1 VKTAAAEAAH
11 VVEETYTTVA
21 QGSAEYNRKAVEA
34 ALSDAGTFFDYALAL
49 LTAKS
54 PTEIIKLSS
63 AHLTQQ
69 FEAVTEQ
76 TKELSGLAH
85 KLASDTAEP
94 LKTGITNVLKKVA

>member
-1 VKTAAAEAAH
+1 MV
-11 VVEETYTTVA
+11 
-21 QGSAEYNRKAVEA
+21 
-34 ALSDAGTFFDYALAL
+34 
-49 LTAKS
+49 KS

-85 KLASDTAEP
+85 KLATEQRVEEGRLTLRCVGHAKRI
-94 LKTGITNVLKKVA
+94 LT